1 MLYPEPA
8 VPGLEMLISGK
19 KEMLHKQSIK
29 DLLNIQNQPLR
40 KGPWCKI
47 PLACSHL
54 RVKCYAGR
62 VKVLTICVVLSNLQ
76 HLREKME
83 T

>member
-1 MLYPEPA
+1 MGWSA
-8 VPGLEMLISGK
+8 VCDCGISRSYFLDFKYGLQRVGGGGG
-19 KEMLHKQSIK
+19 Q
-29 DLLNIQNQPLR
+29 
-40 KGPWCKI
+40 GCKI

-76 HLREKME
+76 HLREKLG